1 MDATKARSVA
11 ARLRVRHAMQSGM
24 NGIAIATVREDLL
37 TIARALESGKDSA
50 TIKTECSERNYLFNY
65 LCKQVEDA
73 GIELVIGNKPG
84 EVFLVDPDDEGL
96 ELRLE
101 PGIVSD
107 EEELQQD
114 YGLGM

>member
-1 MDATKARSVA
+1 MDATKARGVA
-11 ARLRVRHAMQSGM
+11 ARLRVKHAMQSGM
-24 NGIAIATVREDLL
+24 NGIATVREDLL

-50 TIKTECSERNYLFNY
+50 IIKTECSERNYLFNY
-65 LCKQVEDA
+65 LCKQVENA

-101 PGIVSD
+101 PGIVPD
-107 EEELQQD
+107 EEEEMGID